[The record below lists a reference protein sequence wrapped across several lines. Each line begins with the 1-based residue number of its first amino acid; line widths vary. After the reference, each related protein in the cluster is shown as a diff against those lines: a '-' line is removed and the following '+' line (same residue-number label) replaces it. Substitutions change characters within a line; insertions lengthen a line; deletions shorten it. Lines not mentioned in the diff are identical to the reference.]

1 MKIHTTKDG
10 LKIKLCDMTDSHLE
24 ATIRLLE
31 RKAKEGIVIRSGSG
45 SCPCDFCYD
54 EDDFWCDEYRLQ
66 GEAALQLMGYKDYIE
81 ERDLRIT
88 NNTFTSGGGRWKGRH
103 ALD

>member
-1 MKIHTTKDG
+1 MKIHTTKNG

-31 RKAKEGIVIRSGSG
+31 RKAKEGIVIRSGSW

-81 ERDLRIT
+81 ELDLRIT